1 MAQREDFMEN
11 DTKFDKIKP
20 FLKDW
25 KKDYIFKTMVSS
37 VISFTVTI
45 LFALYNGFLGIR
57 LRSIW
62 HGGICVFYL
71 LLAAIRGI
79 ILLTEK
85 NNRTRGDKQKSE
97 CRQRSFIISAFLL
110 LLLNLALIL
119 PISLMVVLKKPVN
132 MGLIPAITMAAYTT
146 YKLTM
151 ASIHIQKQKRSNH
164 NNILIVELRTI
175 NFIDALV
182 SILTLQNTLIM
193 VKQTTSSGNDML
205 VLSSISSAVIYAV
218 IIFVT
223 VRLLIKGLKENIQ
236 M

>member
-1 MAQREDFMEN
+1 MEN
-11 DTKFDKIKP
+11 DTKFYKIKS
-20 FLKDW
+20 FLKSW
-25 KKDYIFKTMVSS
+25 KKDYIFKTLVSS
-37 VISFTVTI
+37 VVSFTVTI
-45 LFALYNGFLGIR
+45 IFALYNGFLGIR
-57 LRSIW
+57 LLSIW

-85 NNRTRGDKQKSE
+85 NNRTRDDKQKSE
-97 CRQRSFIISAFLL
+97 CRQRVFIISAVLL

-132 MGLIPAITMAAYTT
+132 IGLIPAIIMAAYTT
-146 YKLTM
+146 YKITM

-164 NNILIVELRTI
+164 ILIIELRTI

-193 VKQTTSSGNDML
+193 VKQTTSNGSDML
-205 VLSSISSAVIYAV
+205 TLSSISSAAIYAI

-223 VRLLIKGLKENIQ
+223 VRLLIKGLKKNIQ

>member
-1 MAQREDFMEN
+1 MEN
-11 DTKFDKIKP
+11 DAKFYKIRF
-20 FLKDW
+20 FLRNW
-25 KKDYIFKTMVSS
+25 KKDYSFKTLASS
-37 VISFTVTI
+37 VISFSVTI
-45 LFALYNGFLGIR
+45 LFAFYNGFLGIR
-57 LRSIW
+57 LLSIW

-85 NNRTRGDKQKSE
+85 NNRARDDQQKSE
-97 CRQRSFIISAFLL
+97 CRRRTFIITAFLL

-146 YKLTM
+146 YKITM
-151 ASIHIQKQKRSNH
+151 ASIHMLKQRRRNH
-164 NNILIVELRTI
+164 NHILIVELRTI
-175 NFIDALV
+175 NFIDAFV

-193 VKQTTSSGNDML
+193 VNQAKSSGNDML
-205 VLSSISSAVIYAV
+205 VLSAISSAVIYAI

-223 VRLLIKGLKENIQ
+223 VRLLRKGLKENIQ

>member
-1 MAQREDFMEN
+1 MEN
-11 DTKFDKIKP
+11 F
-20 FLKDW
+20 
-25 KKDYIFKTMVSS
+25 FKTLASS
-37 VISFTVTI
+37 VISFSVTI

-57 LRSIW
+57 LLSIW

-71 LLAAIRGI
+71 LLAATRGI

-85 NNRTRGDKQKSE
+85 NNRTRDDKQKAE
-97 CRQRSFIISAFLL
+97 CRRRTFMISGFLL
-110 LLLNLALIL
+110 LLLNLALVL

-146 YKLTM
+146 YKITM
-151 ASIHIQKQKRSNH
+151 ASIHFQKQRRSNH

-193 VKQTTSSGNDML
+193 VNQTASTGNDML
-205 VLSSISSAVIYAV
+205 VLSAVSSAVIYAV

-223 VRLLIKGLKENIQ
+223 VLLLINGLRKHTKNCK
-236 M
+236 